1 MVRVLVAVLATA
13 HSALAALPPGP
24 GPWTQEKMLQPVPG
38 AARAL
43 TEDGWKTG
51 KLCDVSKPPYSAK
64 SNMNATAILTKA
76 IEVLEKYYK
85 FMKAHNAEKTYAEH
99 AGKDSGG
106 GNLERHGRPLAES
119 GCYHVATRPSKQE
132 SLCIRFC

>member
-1 MVRVLVAVLATA
+1 MMRVLVAVLATA

-51 KLCDVSKPPYSAK
+51 KLCDVSKPPWSAQ
-64 SNMNATAILTKA
+64 NGTNATAALQNA
-76 IEVLEKYYK
+76 INSCGDLPGGGTGVHRRGL
-85 FMKAHNAEKTYAEH
+85 MCRGLH
-99 AGKDSGG
+99 AG
-106 GNLERHGRPLAES
+106 LW
-119 GCYHVATRPSKQE
+119 
-132 SLCIRFC
+132 